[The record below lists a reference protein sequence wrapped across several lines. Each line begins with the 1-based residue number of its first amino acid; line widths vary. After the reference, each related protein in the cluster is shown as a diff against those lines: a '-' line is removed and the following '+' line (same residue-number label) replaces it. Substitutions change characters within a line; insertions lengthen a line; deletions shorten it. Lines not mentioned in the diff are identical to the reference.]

1 MKLLLKMN
9 KKLILHIPHS
19 STHIPLFEG
28 YLVDSMALEKE
39 MLKLTDWYT
48 HDLFHSDADE
58 MIIAGFSRIFCDP
71 ERFTDDSQEVM
82 AQYGM
87 GVLYEKSDAGE
98 MIRNVTPELKA
109 KVLADY
115 YWKHHGRFSAA
126 VNNQLNLFGKVTIVD
141 CHSFPSK
148 PLTRALDKN
157 PDRPDFNIG
166 TDPFHTPKELVDL
179 SVSFFKEAGYTLG
192 VDWPYKGSIVPL
204 EHYQK
209 NRNVSSIMLEVNRA
223 LYLKEPTNEKSESY
237 SQIKQITSDYIR
249 TIKNTL

>member
-1 MKLLLKMN
+1 MN

-19 STHIPLFEG
+19 STLIPFFEG
-28 YLVDSMALEKE
+28 YVVDSMALEKE

-98 MIRNVTPELKA
+98 MIRNVTPELKE
-109 KVLADY
+109 KVLTAY
-115 YWKHHGRFSAA
+115 YWKHHNKFNTA
-126 VNNQLNLFGKVTIVD
+126 VNNQLNTYGKVTIID
-141 CHSFPSK
+141 CHSYPSR
-148 PLTRALDKN
+148 PLKRDLDKN
-157 PDRPDFNIG
+157 PKRPDFNIG
-166 TDPFHTPKELVDL
+166 TDSFHTTKELIDI
-179 SVSFFKEAGYTLG
+179 SVSFFEKAGYTLG
-192 VDWPYKGSIVPL
+192 IDWPYKGSIVPL

-209 NRNVSSIMLEVNRA
+209 NKNVSTIMLEINRA
-223 LYLKEPTNEKSESY
+223 LYLNEPTNKKSETY

-249 TIKNTL
+249 TIKTTL